1 MDPLNALL
9 GILFIPLL
17 ASLVI
22 VLLGSKRSKAGP
34 LIAIFASI
42 GLLLLTLSL
51 ISNGIG
57 EAVRFSWEWFRF
69 GDHSF
74 ELGFLFDN
82 ISATMLAMIA
92 VVGLCI
98 TIFSLGYMSDDQAKG
113 RFFAGLSFFMF
124 SMLGIVLAD
133 NLIMVFVFWELVGFS
148 SYMLIGH
155 YFQNEEAKLAS
166 KKAFIVNRI
175 GDFGFLL
182 GILLTFWQFGTTNI
196 EAIAMAV
203 GMDASTINTFIGALL
218 ICGFIGKSAQFPL
231 HVWLPDAMAGPT
243 PVSALIHAATM
254 VAAGIY
260 LLIRIDV
267 LLAPSI
273 LTFIAY
279 LGAFVALFAGFCAY
293 AQNDIKRILAYSTL
307 SQLGY
312 MASIFGLGFP
322 GIALFHLITH
332 AFFKALLFL
341 GAGAVIHACHHE
353 QSIFKMGGLYKKMPT
368 TTVCFIIGTLALCG
382 VYGFSGFYSKDAILI
397 ASYGVQVELFYV
409 LLFGALMT
417 AGYMGRL
424 VWTAFFGKANSE
436 KALQAHEVG
445 FNMLLPLIVLAIFS
459 IFVGLNH
466 YWPFALGG
474 TISAD
479 LDTIHHMDGYKSIHK
494 LVVILGSTAWI
505 LGLLGSLLFYGL
517 GNKEDLLQKR
527 APSVFAF
534 LKGRLWI
541 DEIYSYYVNKIQR
554 SVSNFLNFF
563 DIVILRG
570 ILIRGGSGLVG
581 ALGVGLRMLHVGK
594 LNAYSIWFLFA
605 LLFIYL
611 VASGTL

>member
-9 GILFIPLL
+9 GILFMPLL

-34 LIAIFASI
+34 FIAIIASV
-42 GLLLLTLSL
+42 GLLVLTFSL
-51 ISNGIG
+51 ISNGMG
-57 EAVRFSWEWFRF
+57 EAVRFSWEWFHF
-69 GDHSF
+69 GDHTF
-74 ELGFLFDN
+74 ELGFFFDT
-82 ISATMLAMIA
+82 ISATMLTMIA
-92 VVGLCI
+92 IVGLCI
-98 TIFSLGYMSDDQAKG
+98 AIFSLGYMSGDQAKG
-113 RFFAGLSFFMF
+113 RFFAGLTFFMF

-133 NLIMVFVFWELVGFS
+133 NLVMIFVFWELVGFS

-196 EAIAMAV
+196 EAIALAV

-341 GAGAVIHACHHE
+341 SAGAVIHACHHE

-368 TTVCFIIGTLALCG
+368 TTACFIIGTLALCG

-397 ASYGVQVELFYV
+397 ASYGAQVELFYV
-409 LLFGALMT
+409 LVLGALMT

-424 VWTAFFGKANSE
+424 IWTAFFGKANSE

-459 IFVGLNH
+459 IFVGLND
-466 YWPFALGG
+466 YWPFALGK
-474 TISAD
+474 TILVD

-494 LVVILGSTAWI
+494 LVVILGSAAWI

-517 GNKEDLLQKR
+517 GNKEDLLEKR
-527 APSVFAF
+527 APRVFAF

-541 DEIYSYYVNKIQR
+541 DELYSYYVNKIQG

-563 DIVILRG
+563 DVIILRG
-570 ILIRGGSGLVG
+570 IIIRGGSGIVG
-581 ALGVGLRMLHVGK
+581 AFGVGLRMLNVGK
-594 LNAYSIWFLFA
+594 LNAYAIWFLFA